1 MQQWEKQY
9 SENVMLIQLESN
21 RKQGT
26 ARNIGMCYA
35 SGEWIA
41 FVDADDW
48 LEPDYL
54 EQLYGPAIKYECD
67 IVSCEILQDV
77 SDTLTC
83 FDEVARTG
91 EMKEQYI
98 VVDTRK
104 TRNLLFKD
112 HLLDGGVPGKLIRKS
127 FLMEYEEPPFCLFKL
142 ESEIIKQQVPEH
154 RRHKYIADFEF
165 TERVLLDLLYLS
177 PDKQGFLQ
185 IIDGI
190 KRLYT
195 EQGKEK
201 KKVPESKV

>member
-127 FLMEYEEPPFCLFKL
+127 FLMEYEEPPFCLGT
-142 ESEIIKQQVPEH
+142 V
-154 RRHKYIADFEF
+154 
-165 TERVLLDLLYLS
+165 
-177 PDKQGFLQ
+177 
-185 IIDGI
+185 
-190 KRLYT
+190 
-195 EQGKEK
+195 K
-201 KKVPESKV
+201 K

>member
-1 MQQWEKQY
+1 MKGRTKKFSVIIPCYNVSAYIDRCMTSVIRQTVGMDDIEIICIDDASTDATWICLQQWEKQY

-98 VVDTRK
+98 VMDTGK

-127 FLMEYEEPPFCLFKL
+127 FLIEFDISFFEDLVYEDVYWSALVRF
-142 ESEIIKQQVPEH
+142 
-154 RRHKYIADFEF
+154 
-165 TERVLLDLLYLS
+165 
-177 PDKQGFLQ
+177 
-185 IIDGI
+185 
-190 KRLYT
+190 
-195 EQGKEK
+195 
-201 KKVPESKV
+201 